1 MDMKVL
7 VVDDH
12 PIFREGLKQIL
23 LTDDCIRS
31 VDEAEDGP
39 QAIQL
44 SRKGKYDL
52 IILDISL
59 PGRSGLE
66 VLEDLKKEKPEVPVL
81 ILSMYSEDEFA
92 VQAIRGGA
100 SGYLNKNGAA
110 RELLAAIRQIF
121 AEGLYISPAVAEQLT
136 AEVRGRGNKGL
147 HESLSPRER
156 QIMILIARGK
166 TLTEIADQLSLS
178 VSAVSTYRTR
188 ILKKLNLK
196 RNTDIILYA
205 IRHKL
210 VE

>member
-1 MDMKVL
+1 MKVL

-23 LTDDCIRS
+23 LTDDCISS
-31 VDEAEDGP
+31 VDEADDGP
-39 QAIQL
+39 QAIQMAH
-44 SRKGKYDL
+44 KGRYDL

-81 ILSMYSEDEFA
+81 ILSMYSEEEFA

-100 SGYLNKNGAA
+100 SGYLTKSGGI
-110 RELLAAIRQIF
+110 REILAAIRQIF
-121 AEGLYISPAVAEQLT
+121 TEGLYINPAVAEQLT
-136 AEVRGRGNKGL
+136 VEVRGKGKKGL

-156 QIMILIARGK
+156 QIMGMISRGK
-166 TLTEIADQLSLS
+166 TITEIADEFSLS
-178 VSAVSTYRTR
+178 VSAVSTYRSR

-196 RNTDIILYA
+196 RNADIILYA

>member
-1 MDMKVL
+1 MKVL

-23 LTDDCIRS
+23 FTDQDIDL
-31 VDEAEDGP
+31 VDEARDGEEAL
-39 QAIQL
+39 QMARGG
-44 SRKGKYDL
+44 SYDL

-66 VLEDLKKEKPEVPVL
+66 VLQDLKTEHPDLPVL
-81 ILSMYSEDEFA
+81 ILSMHAEEDFA
-92 VQAIRGGA
+92 VRAIRGGA
-100 SGYLNKNGAA
+100 SGYLTKSGGI
-110 RELLAAIRQIF
+110 REILAAIRQVST
-121 AEGLYISPAVAEQLT
+121 EGLYINPAVAEQLT
-136 AEVRGRGNKGL
+136 VEVRGKGKKEL
-147 HESLSPRER
+147 HQSLSRRER
-156 QIMILIARGK
+156 QIMEMIARGK